1 MPPLPKNAR
10 ARTNRSASAATLSV
24 IHDVKPPEL
33 LPREIDWHSMTRRW
47 WRELW
52 KSPMAP
58 EYRETD
64 LQGLYQVALLV
75 QDFWTAETSKERN
88 EARLRIEKAE
98 ADFGLTPLAR
108 RRLEWQVETTEDA
121 KAKGK
126 KRANAQSASVQS
138 EDATGGGD
146 DPRLALVE
154 PAG

>member
-1 MPPLPKNAR
+1 MPPMPKNVRAR
-10 ARTNRSASAATLSV
+10 ANKSASAATLSV
-24 IHDVKPPEL
+24 VHDVKVPEL
-33 LPREIDWHSMTRRW
+33 LPKEVEWHSMTRRW

-52 KSPMAP
+52 KSPMAT

-75 QDFWTAETSKERN
+75 QDFWTAKDSKSRN

-121 KAKGK
+121 KAKGA
-126 KRANAQSASVQS
+126 KRTASQTPAAQSTT
-138 EDATGGGD
+138 DTGGDD

-154 PAG
+154 SG